1 MAHRWTSEHS
11 VQDSPKSHNT
21 GRAAQDR
28 LRAFMETNLG
38 TYLTIA
44 VVILGALA
52 AISCLFLDC
61 V

>member
-1 MAHRWTSEHS
+1 
-11 VQDSPKSHNT
+11 
-21 GRAAQDR
+21 
-28 LRAFMETNLG
+28 METNLG